1 MAGQSLCAGWMRPSL
16 RFAMG
21 AALMVSAFLHPELSL
36 SEDKSLHDA
45 LLDKII
51 ESDPAVLEEL
61 SIKLM
66 LAMDYGTSGY
76 RTGGTG
82 DGGIDAVI
90 CKDFLGLDT
99 IKIQT
104 KRYRADN
111 TVGAATI
118 REFSGALNVGGTG
131 VFITT
136 SSFSSGAKET
146 AKNSDKK
153 IILINGE
160 ELTRLMIEYEVSVK
174 NSQGTKNPNQSCLQ
188 TLLDKTK

>member
-1 MAGQSLCAGWMRPSL
+1 MIGQNLRPRWMRPSL
-16 RFAMG
+16 RFAM
-21 AALMVSAFLHPELSL
+21 AAVLMVWVFLHPELSL
-36 SEDKSLHDA
+36 SEDKLLHDE
-45 LLDKII
+45 LLHRII
-51 ESDPAVLEEL
+51 ESDPAVLEAL

-90 CKDFLGLDT
+90 CKDVLGLDT
-99 IKIQT
+99 IQIQT
-104 KRYRADN
+104 KRYKTDN
-111 TVGAATI
+111 TVGAAAI
-118 REFSGALNVGGTG
+118 REFSGALKVGGRG

-146 AKNSDKK
+146 AKNSAKK

-160 ELTRLMIEYEVSVK
+160 ELTRLMIKYEVGVK
-174 NSQGTKNPNQSCLQ
+174 NSQSTKKPNQSCLK